1 MSPRHTTT
9 FDRVLA
15 SREMSG
21 AALARAIST
30 GEAVVSR
37 LRNGMRPGDD
47 LVGRIT
53 EALNLTESE
62 IDALGWS
69 KEEAR

>member
-1 MSPRHTTT
+1 MSAQDQIS
-9 FDRVLA
+9 FNNVLA

-30 GEAVVSR
+30 GEATISR

-47 LVGRIT
+47 LAKRIT
-53 EALNLTESE
+53 EALNLTDAELV
-62 IDALGWS
+62 ALGW
-69 KEEAR
+69 ARESVG